1 MFLPWHTVVMHV
13 WSSFSLMVNIFIKF
27 IYEHTILMLFPT
39 EQLVHTDRHEDF
51 DYFDTH
57 LNIRHSF
64 RWSANLISDWN
75 WGLKCF
81 KTTYHTWLMIL
92 YPDALNEIF
101 SSG

>member
-1 MFLPWHTVVMHV
+1 
-13 WSSFSLMVNIFIKF
+13 MVNIFIKF

-39 EQLVHTDRHEDF
+39 EQLVHTDRHED
-51 DYFDTH
+51 FDTH